1 MSEIS
6 SSTLVNNYN
15 LTTTFIVKSL
25 IGLLLVNS
33 LFSGVDFSQIGLM
46 KGLSS
51 IVDFSIKIILVFVL
65 LIIFK
70 IRSFDLFKITLFSFI
85 LIIGAALGAFYHGDD
100 YDKTLA
106 LLLNMLLWFIIFCY
120 AKDLERYFN
129 IYRFSVKM
137 SSAFL
142 GMALILYFMAKQGYH
157 VKVLGG
163 AWLYDENFRFAGTFA
178 EPSLNGYF
186 YGLMFLMV
194 ILSNQKYRLLLALVF
209 AFATYISGAK
219 FSFLI
224 IPVLLGL
231 TYFFKFKGFLNY
243 TYQLIP
249 LSFIILFVS
258 LAFTYYD
265 FFALIASHS
274 SNPATMTYVTRL
286 GFPIVSIWHL
296 SDYPL
301 GSGVY
306 GFKSTLQPFIID
318 YCNALSSLDV
328 NCNEM
333 KSYLSSQDPSA
344 FESFAPKDVLS
355 FIILTFGLPG
365 LFLFVMSIC
374 LLSARL
380 KVNKSY
386 FIILMYIVASMLF
399 TLPFRFILFYSF
411 FMFQCYIYRM
421 PSNK

>member
-15 LTTTFIVKSL
+15 LSTTFIVKSL
-25 IGLLLVNS
+25 VGLLLINS

-46 KGLSS
+46 KGLST
-51 IVDFSIKIILVFVL
+51 IADFGLKIILVIVL
-65 LIIFK
+65 LILFR
-70 IRSFDLFKITLFSFI
+70 IRSLNLAKILFFAVI
-85 LIIGAALGAFYHGDD
+85 LLIGAALGAFYHGAE
-100 YDKTLA
+100 YDKTFA
-106 LLLNMLLWFIIFCY
+106 LLLNMLLWFVIFSY
-120 AKDLERYFN
+120 AKELERNFD
-129 IYRFSVKM
+129 IYRFSVKI
-137 SSAFL
+137 SSLFL
-142 GMALILYFMAKQGYH
+142 GIALILYIMAKFGFH
-157 VKVLGG
+157 VKILGG

-194 ILSNQKYRLLLALVF
+194 MLSNQKYRLILACMF
-209 AFATYISGAK
+209 AITTYISGAK

-231 TYFFKFKGFLNY
+231 VYFFKMKGFYNY

-249 LSFIILFVS
+249 LSFIALFVS
-258 LAFTYYD
+258 LAFIYYD
-265 FFALIASHS
+265 LFALIAAHL
-274 SNPATMTYVTRL
+274 SNSETMTYVTRL

-306 GFKSTLQPFIID
+306 GFKSTLSPFIND
-318 YCNALSSLDV
+318 YCQALSGLDV

-333 KSYLSSQDPSA
+333 RSYLSSLDPSA
-344 FESFAPKDVLS
+344 YESFAPKDVLS
-355 FIILTFGLPG
+355 FIILSFGLPG
-365 LFLFVMSIC
+365 LLIFVLSIC

-380 KVNKSY
+380 KANKNH